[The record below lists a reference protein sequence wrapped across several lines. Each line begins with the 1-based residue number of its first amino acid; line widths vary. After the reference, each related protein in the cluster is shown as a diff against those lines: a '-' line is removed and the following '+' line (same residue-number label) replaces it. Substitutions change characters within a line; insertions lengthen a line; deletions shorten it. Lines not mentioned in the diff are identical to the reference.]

1 MEQCGFLI
9 LLLHLNLILILQNV
23 HLDVKQT
30 DLLANVERLLLI
42 PRIVVVFLEENLIFG
57 TA

>member
-1 MEQCGFLI
+1 MEQCGFLT

-30 DLLANVERLLLI
+30 GLLANVEQLLLI
-42 PRIVVVFLEENLIFG
+42 LRIVVVFLEGNLMLGIV
-57 TA
+57 

>member
-1 MEQCGFLI
+1 MEQCGFLT

-30 DLLANVERLLLI
+30 DLLANVEQLLLI
-42 PRIVVVFLEENLIFG
+42 LRIVVVFLEENLIFG
-57 TA
+57 IV